1 MAIILGIVGVLAA
14 IVIAILLYCCCCKSK
29 GDVDDHFQNADRK
42 SDDGK
47 EEVKLSASSG
57 AAKDRPTEPGNRTT
71 PDSKLNPG
79 ES

>member
-29 GDVDDHFQNADRK
+29 GDVDDDYQNADRK

-47 EEVKLSASSG
+47 EIVI
-57 AAKDRPTEPGNRTT
+57 
-71 PDSKLNPG
+71 
-79 ES
+79 